1 MLKSQSI
8 TMQELSFLDK
18 MLGVSTTQN
27 KGIVVGRN
35 HSMIPD
41 SNQVSFQNKAL
52 LQKPNSLSEKV
63 TVLGV

>member
-1 MLKSQSI
+1 
-8 TMQELSFLDK
+8 MQELSFLDK

>member
-1 MLKSQSI
+1 
-8 TMQELSFLDK
+8 MQELSFLDK

-41 SNQVSFQNKAL
+41 GNQVSLQNKAL

>member
-1 MLKSQSI
+1 
-8 TMQELSFLDK
+8 MQELSFLDK

-52 LQKPNSLSEKV
+52 LQKPNSLIEKV

>member
-52 LQKPNSLSEKV
+52 LQKPNSLIEKV